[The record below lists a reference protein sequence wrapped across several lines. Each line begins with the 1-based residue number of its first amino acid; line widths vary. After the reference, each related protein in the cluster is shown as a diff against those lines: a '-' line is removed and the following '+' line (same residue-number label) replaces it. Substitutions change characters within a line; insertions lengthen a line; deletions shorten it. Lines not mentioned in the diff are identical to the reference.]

1 MIRRERC
8 QSWIHLRLLGLP
20 KPLVWP
26 EPAGASV
33 KWRRGGVSVLGTGA
47 AWQVVGCSLLS
58 SARFQNGF
66 CCCCSDSALCSET
79 PFHWEVADWFQQQV
93 SVKVYRIILLG
104 ILSIQPF
111 FLFPKSLMSLNIINR
126 FVVKKLVTFDSGDES
141 PDISE
146 TFNCITDASL
156 VLRFKNVALI

>member
-1 MIRRERC
+1 M
-8 QSWIHLRLLGLP
+8 
-20 KPLVWP
+20 
-26 EPAGASV
+26 
-33 KWRRGGVSVLGTGA
+33 
-47 AWQVVGCSLLS
+47 
-58 SARFQNGF
+58 
-66 CCCCSDSALCSET
+66 
-79 PFHWEVADWFQQQV
+79 

-146 TFNCITDASL
+146 TFNYITDASL